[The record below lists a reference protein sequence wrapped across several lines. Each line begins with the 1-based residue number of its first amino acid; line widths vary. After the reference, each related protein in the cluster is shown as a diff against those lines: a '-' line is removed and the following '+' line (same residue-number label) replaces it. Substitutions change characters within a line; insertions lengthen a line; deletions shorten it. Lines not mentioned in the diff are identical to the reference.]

1 MTFNATKLNDLCSIN
16 NPLVPRMQA
25 AEHYVIADDLVEI
38 LRRDDCSST
47 ISAIIKAGIN
57 RLPFS
62 PMLMEFSAEGMRK
75 EVPDGDEKAR
85 YFVLMEEKAGVI
97 ECHLAVL
104 ILRANK
110 PYKGYFKDGPVSV
123 EAYEDGLL
131 VNDKFRNDVHIA
143 AVTCA
148 TYLAYLML
156 NTKGIE
162 KEVVDMKAVNKARL
176 KKGKPQIPVY
186 SYIRVGTVYNRE
198 GVAVKAGGHR
208 SMPVHWRS
216 GHVRMQ
222 RFGKGLED
230 ERPVFIQATLVN
242 FSDGDKEPARK
253 IRKVSK

>member
-1 MTFNATKLNDLCSIN
+1 MRFNATKINDICTVN

-25 AEHYVIADDLVEI
+25 AEHYVISDDLVEI
-38 LRRDDCSST
+38 LHRDDCSST

-62 PMLMEFSAEGMRK
+62 PMLIEFSAEGLRDK
-75 EVPDGDEKAR
+75 APDYDEKAR
-85 YFVLMEEKAGVI
+85 YFVLMEEKGGAI

-110 PYKGYFKDGPVSV
+110 PYKGYFKDGSITV
-123 EAYEDGLL
+123 EAYEDGLIIS
-131 VNDKFRNDVHIA
+131 DKFHNEMHIA

-148 TYLAYLML
+148 TYLAFLML

-186 SYIRVGTVYNRE
+186 TYIRVGTVYNRE
-198 GVAVKAGGHR
+198 GAEVKGGHR

-222 RFGKGLED
+222 RFGKGWED
-230 ERPVFIQATLVN
+230 ERPIFIPATLVN
-242 FSDGDKEPARK
+242 FSDGNDLPARK
-253 IRKVSK
+253 IRKVAK